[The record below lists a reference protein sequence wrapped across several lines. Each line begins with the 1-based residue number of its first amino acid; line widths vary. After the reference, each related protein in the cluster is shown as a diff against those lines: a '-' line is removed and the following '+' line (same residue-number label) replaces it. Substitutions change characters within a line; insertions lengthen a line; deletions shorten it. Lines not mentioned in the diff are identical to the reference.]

1 MSYVRRCLGLV
12 VFVLGGCSGETSGA
26 ELIYQLRLQASGVPA
41 SAKYIEPQVSV
52 LDSEWR
58 AAAAIV
64 PADLATLTKRDPV
77 TVLLRV
83 SAYDSGQRVAVA
95 ARLLD
100 ASNQLLAVGG
110 GQLALTRD
118 ATLPVSLVETPDAR
132 HLALQL
138 ARAVPSKLVAGRVTT
153 LYGWG
158 FSPNVQVDIGPQR
171 ATQVQ
176 WMSSVELV
184 VTVPQGLVAGPV
196 TVGVQNPGGEK
207 DSRADLASVE

>member
-158 FSPNVQVDIGPQR
+158 FLPNVQVDIGPQR

>member
-1 MSYVRRCLGLV
+1 M
-12 VFVLGGCSGETSGA
+12 
-26 ELIYQLRLQASGVPA
+26 PA

-100 ASNQLLAVGG
+100 ASNQLLAVGR
-110 GQLALTRD
+110 T
-118 ATLPVSLVETPDAR
+118 
-132 HLALQL
+132 
-138 ARAVPSKLVAGRVTT
+138 AG
-153 LYGWG
+153 
-158 FSPNVQVDIGPQR
+158 
-171 ATQVQ
+171 
-176 WMSSVELV
+176 
-184 VTVPQGLVAGPV
+184 
-196 TVGVQNPGGEK
+196 
-207 DSRADLASVE
+207 ADP